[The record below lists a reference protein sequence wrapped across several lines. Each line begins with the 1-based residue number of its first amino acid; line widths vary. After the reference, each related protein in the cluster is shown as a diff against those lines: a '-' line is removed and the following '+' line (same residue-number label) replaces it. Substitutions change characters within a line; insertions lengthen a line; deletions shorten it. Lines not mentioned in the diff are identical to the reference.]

1 MLLRADAET
10 DKRDGDGVLAID
22 LAPDKKVCQDSR
34 IKTLVARTKRLSQT
48 RDFILRSAER
58 EGIEIAIA

>member
-1 MLLRADAET
+1 VLLRAGAET
-10 DKRDGDGVLAID
+10 DKRDGDGFLAID

-34 IKTLVARTKRLSQT
+34 IQTLFAGTKRISQT